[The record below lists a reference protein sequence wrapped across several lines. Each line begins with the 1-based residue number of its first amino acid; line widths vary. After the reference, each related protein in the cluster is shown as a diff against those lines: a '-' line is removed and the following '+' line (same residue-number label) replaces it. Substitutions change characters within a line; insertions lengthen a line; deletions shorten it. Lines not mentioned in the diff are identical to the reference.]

1 MQSLYSPKKY
11 PADLAR
17 KISYLSPLAISIANR
32 WMLGWPE
39 AVKALIVTGEY
50 MDALREQEAQE
61 RRAMDEPGLNH
72 LSSWEKAACCQSLM
86 APRAGQ
92 VDSRHRAGSVPS
104 KAALDDDL
112 PPF

>member
-17 KISYLSPLAISIANR
+17 KINYLSPLAISIANR

-39 AVKALIVTGEY
+39 AVKALIAAGEY

-61 RRAMDEPGLNH
+61 RRAMDAPGLNH
-72 LSSWEKAACCQSLM
+72 LSSWEKAEVMGLTQAPPAASL
-86 APRAGQ
+86 
-92 VDSRHRAGSVPS
+92 
-104 KAALDDDL
+104 
-112 PPF
+112 